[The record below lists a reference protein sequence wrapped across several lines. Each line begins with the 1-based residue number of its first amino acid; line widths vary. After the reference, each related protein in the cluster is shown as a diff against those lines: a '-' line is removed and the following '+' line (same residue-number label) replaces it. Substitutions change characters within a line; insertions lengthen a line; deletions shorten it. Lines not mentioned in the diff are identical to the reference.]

1 MLLYTDIIQLHIR
14 GTYKDLLQQ
23 SDFNGWHVTNR
34 QQTIFF
40 VWVVFLLFALNCRW
54 SDPDNKSVTAKVV
67 SEVKAQF
74 PHFAEGDIKGNYFLS
89 AVVYT
94 NSVYKCLI
102 LLASCK
108 RNTKPEGKKKEQ
120 VDE

>member
-1 MLLYTDIIQLHIR
+1 MC
-14 GTYKDLLQQ
+14 
-23 SDFNGWHVTNR
+23 
-34 QQTIFF
+34 
-40 VWVVFLLFALNCRW
+40 VVFLLFALKCRW
-54 SDPDNKSVTAKVV
+54 SDPDNESVTAKVV

-74 PHFAEGDIKGNYFLS
+74 PHFAEGDIKSNYFLS

-108 RNTKPEGKKKEQ
+108 RYFQTLNQREKRKDKLTNDQ
-120 VDE
+120 VKQRRKQRKLRVSIKLSKCTQ